1 MRFPSVTV
9 ATLLA
14 CATVAQCVDVN
25 SLPGFKALH
34 SGPKDKYAEDNA
46 AYAAAY
52 DEYDHAMVERD
63 AYRYRREL
71 LPRWF
76 RHRPEIPPRDA
87 YEERS
92 VDVSHE
98 AMDYAHPLHDRDFS
112 KRYVVKPAPVNGH
125 ALAQEHALPS
135 SKPAPKVALP
145 THVELPVKPKLVI
158 AKPVKTQAPKVPIGH
173 GLAESRPLPVRSVED
188 HYHGAGHI
196 HHTHHRPSF
205 GVYARSTEEHGQD
218 YDYEYAPYTY
228 DEYDYENEEYY
239 YYPDE
244 DAMDFRTDMPSA
256 HEYEMASA
264 LQSEHDHQFGSY
276 HGSAVPGAHATV
288 SSLSSSSSTST
299 VASPSPAMTPAPST
313 PTSTAG
319 TAPPRAA
326 TPMSTSSTVASKAV
340 PVPQATTVLKARAAP
355 AATPLVSTASKTF
368 GVTIARMTD
377 FVKNMYEGI
386 KESSEEAERKVKE
399 GLDYVV

>member
-14 CATVAQCVDVN
+14 FATVAHCVDVN

-46 AYAAAY
+46 AYAAAAY
-52 DEYDHAMVERD
+52 DEYDHAIVERD
-63 AYRYRREL
+63 AYRYRPEL

-76 RHRPEIPPRDA
+76 RHRPEILARDV

-92 VDVSHE
+92 VDASHE
-98 AMDYAHPLHDRDFS
+98 AMDYAHPSHDRDFS
-112 KRYVVKPAPVNGH
+112 KRWDWPSPVNGH

-135 SKPAPKVALP
+135 SSPAPIEAALP
-145 THVELPVKPKLVI
+145 TEVKLPVKPKLVI
-158 AKPVKTQAPKVPIGH
+158 AKPIKTQAPKVEIGP
-173 GLAESRPLPVRSVED
+173 GLAESRPLPARSVED
-188 HYHGAGHI
+188 NYHGAGHV

-205 GVYARSTEEHGQD
+205 GVYARSTEEHDND
-218 YDYEYAPYTY
+218 YGYEYAPYTY

-256 HEYEMASA
+256 HEYEMASGF
-264 LQSEHDHQFGSY
+264 QSEHDQQFGSH
-276 HGSAVPGAHATV
+276 HGSAVPGAHVTV
-288 SSLSSSSSTST
+288 SSSSSSSSTI
-299 VASPSPAMTPAPST
+299 ASPSPAMTPAPST
-313 PTSTAG
+313 PSSTAG
-319 TAPPRAA
+319 TAPTRAP
-326 TPMSTSSTVASKAV
+326 TFVSTSSTVASKAV
-340 PVPQATTVLKARAAP
+340 PVPQATTVLMARAAP
-355 AATPLVSTASKTF
+355 AATPVVSTAAKTL
-368 GVTIARMTD
+368 GATIAKMTD
-377 FVKNMYEGI
+377 FVKNMYDGI
-386 KESSEEAERKVKE
+386 KESSVEAERRVKE